1 MPLHI
6 IREDI
11 TRLAVDAIVTAG
23 SAAPGTPQP
32 TGGVNG
38 RIHQKAGSR
47 LLAAIRALGGVKTG
61 RATITEAY
69 ELPCKYVIHTAG
81 PKWQGGGYGEEILLR
96 NCYRE
101 ALQLAKRKGL
111 QSIAFPLISSGKYG
125 YPKAEALRAAT
136 GEIRAFL
143 ADNDMDVALVVYDR
157 DAFQVSSELF
167 RNVEAFID
175 QHYVDRHYT
184 ARNSREELWAEPV
197 IYGDVGMADSA
208 FGGEY
213 ADAMPQPCA
222 APEPDGEDA
231 PEWDGLM
238 EAAPRRETPPRRE
251 VPQERAHC
259 AAPAQASYCAA
270 RPAPAPKAKR
280 KPAFKVEKAPD
291 PSLPRGLAQRL
302 NQLDEGFSQTLLR
315 LIDEKG
321 LKDSVCYRRAN
332 VDRKLFNKIKN
343 TPHYTPRKSTVAA
356 FCIALRLNL
365 SDSRELLSRAGYALS
380 HASMFDVI
388 VEYFITRGEYD
399 VDLINQVLFSYDQPL
414 LGSNMG

>member
-11 TRLAVDAIVTAG
+11 TRLAVDAIVAAG

-38 RIHQKAGSR
+38 SIHKKAGSK

-61 RATITEAY
+61 GAALTEAY
-69 ELPCKYVIHTAG
+69 DLPCKYVIHTAG
-81 PKWQGGGYGEEILLR
+81 PIWRGGGYGEEILLR

-101 ALQLAKRKGL
+101 ALYLAKRKGL
-111 QSIAFPLISSGKYG
+111 ASIAFPLISSGKYG
-125 YPKAEALRAAT
+125 YPKDEALRVAT

-143 ADNDMDVALVVYDR
+143 ADNDMDVALVVYDKE
-157 DAFQVSSELF
+157 AFRVSGELF
-167 RNVEAFID
+167 RRVEAFID
-175 QHYVDRHYT
+175 QDYVDRHYML
-184 ARNSREELWAEPV
+184 RSRREEIWAEPE
-197 IYGDVGMADSA
+197 IYGDAGMADSCS
-208 FGGEY
+208 GGEY

-222 APEPDGEDA
+222 VPMSDEGDA
-231 PEWDGLM
+231 PEWDGLLM
-238 EAAPRRETPPRRE
+238 ETAPRREAPP
-251 VPQERAHC
+251 PMPC
-259 AAPAQASYCAA
+259 APYCAA
-270 RPAPAPKAKR
+270 SPAPAPKAKH
-280 KPAFKVEKAPD
+280 KAAHKVGKAPD
-291 PSLPRGLAQRL
+291 PSLPQGLAQRL

-343 TPHYTPRKSTVAA
+343 TANYTPKKSTVAA

-365 SDSRELLSRAGYALS
+365 SDSETLLARAGYALNQS
-380 HASMFDVI
+380 SVFDVI
-388 VEYFITRGEYD
+388 LTYYIGKGLYD
-399 VDLINQVLFSYDQPL
+399 IDEINQALCYYDQPL
-414 LGSNMG
+414 LGSNIA